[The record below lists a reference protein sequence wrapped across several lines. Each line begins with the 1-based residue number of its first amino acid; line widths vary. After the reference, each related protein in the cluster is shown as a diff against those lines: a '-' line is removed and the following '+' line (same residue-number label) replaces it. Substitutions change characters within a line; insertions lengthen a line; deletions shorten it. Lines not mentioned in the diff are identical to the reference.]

1 MLSIIIDYRFCLN
14 YFSVLGFKMDN
25 LYQAIAEHETPQYT
39 QILQYVCDV
48 FNQFPFLIHN
58 QLYMRVVDEQ
68 LQLYTEM
75 QPHLVGNMHFQILHG
90 GVTATILDTIGGA
103 LAIAELFHKTPSHER
118 DKIAHK
124 ASRLA
129 TLDMRVDYI
138 SPGRGAYFIA
148 TAEAVRIGRKS
159 STIRMNLHNDQQ
171 KLIATAIASYSF

>member
-1 MLSIIIDYRFCLN
+1 
-14 YFSVLGFKMDN
+14 MDN
-25 LYQAIAEHETPQYT
+25 LYQGIAAYDTPQYT

-48 FNQFPFLIHN
+48 FNQFPFLTHN

-68 LQLYTEM
+68 LQLYTDM
-75 QPHLVGNMHFQILHG
+75 QAHLVGNVHFQILHG
-90 GVTATILDTIGGA
+90 GVAATILDTIGGA
-103 LAIAELFHKTPSHER
+103 LAIAELFRQAPSHER

-138 SPGRGAYFIA
+138 SPGRGKYFIA

-171 KLIATAIASYSF
+171 KLVATAIASYSF

>member
-1 MLSIIIDYRFCLN
+1 
-14 YFSVLGFKMDN
+14 MDN
-25 LYQAIAEHETPQYT
+25 LYQGLVACATPQYT
-39 QILQYVCDV
+39 QILHYVCDV

-171 KLIATAIASYSF
+171 KLVATAIASYSF